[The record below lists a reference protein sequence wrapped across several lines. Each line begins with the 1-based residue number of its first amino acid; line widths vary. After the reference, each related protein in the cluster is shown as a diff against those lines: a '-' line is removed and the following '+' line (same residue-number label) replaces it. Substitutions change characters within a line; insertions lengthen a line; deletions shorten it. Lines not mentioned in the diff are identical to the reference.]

1 MRIVGRTFECSKK
14 TVEEI
19 VPNNPGEASEAPP
32 FVDEETFEAA
42 LAEAGETV
50 EKFYSEELPD
60 LDGMNIAQ
68 LKAFAEEKGIDLGN
82 AKLKADIIAAI
93 IAAMSAADVPDPETE

>member
-1 MRIVGRTFECSKK
+1 MKIVGRTFECRKK
-14 TVEEI
+14 PIEGSVAEG
-19 VPNNPGEASEAPP
+19 NASEAPP
-32 FVDEETFEAA
+32 PIDEEAFEAA

-68 LKAFAEEKGIDLGN
+68 LKAFAEEKGIDLGS
-82 AKLKADIIAAI
+82 AKLKADIISAI
-93 IAAMSAADVPDPETE
+93 IAAISAAEASEME

>member
-1 MRIVGRTFECSKK
+1 MKIVGLTFECRKP
-14 TVEEI
+14 VEGSVAED
-19 VPNNPGEASEAPP
+19 NASEAPP
-32 FVDEETFEAA
+32 PIDEEAFEAA

-68 LKAFAEEKGIDLGN
+68 LKAFAEEKGIDLGS

-93 IAAMSAADVPDPETE
+93 IAAMPAADVSEAE